1 MNKWMEHIKSV
12 QAANPTMIFKDVLV
26 LAGKTYKKGASVVSN
41 VVGLKKSKKS
51 KKSKKMV
58 KKSGKKSR
66 KSGKSKKAKKS
77 GKSRKS
83 KK

>member
-51 KKSKKMV
+51 KKMM

-66 KSGKSKKAKKS
+66 KSGKSKKTKKS

>member
-51 KKSKKMV
+51 KKMM